1 MINLLLFFSM
11 PTTKKQVN
19 VASTDD
25 TGYTF
30 PPPPYNLDEEK
41 NVDTYQDDKQLRA
54 ICSEQ
59 EVVPDKAHS
68 IAPQVL
74 PNQDASEEESYDSM
88 LNGQR
93 RVGCISLFWF
103 AVTCDI
109 LATIV
114 ALLGTMGATL
124 KCRTNCGDLCDMCNE
139 KSRKG
144 LIASLVI
151 FVILSS
157 AIIVF
162 KILSCCQR
170 NKAQANRSNIN

>member
-1 MINLLLFFSM
+1 M
-11 PTTKKQVN
+11 PTTKKQVD
-19 VASTDD
+19 VVSTDD
-25 TGYTF
+25 TNYPY
-30 PPPPYNLDEEK
+30 PPPSYSLDEEK
-41 NVDTYQDDKQLRA
+41 NADTYQDDKQLRT

-59 EVVPDKAHS
+59 EAVPDKAYD
-68 IAPQVL
+68 IACQV
-74 PNQDASEEESYDSM
+74 PPKQDVYKEKFYDSI

-93 RVGCISLFWF
+93 RVGCLSLFCF
-103 AVTCDI
+103 VITCDI
-109 LATIV
+109 LATVV

-157 AIIVF
+157 VIIVF
-162 KILSCCQR
+162 KIVSCCHR
-170 NKAQANRSNIN
+170 NKTQANRLNIN